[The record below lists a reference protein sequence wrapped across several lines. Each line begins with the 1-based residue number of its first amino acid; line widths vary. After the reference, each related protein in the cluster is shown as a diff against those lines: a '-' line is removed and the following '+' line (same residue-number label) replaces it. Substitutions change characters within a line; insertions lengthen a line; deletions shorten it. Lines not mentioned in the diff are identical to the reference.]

1 MSWAETIKIN
11 SNMGVPINEQLR
23 NNRFMPV
30 RIITEAGTYT
40 PEKSGYYK
48 VICVGAGGSGYARK
62 RSGSNA
68 YYDTSCGGAGGVAIK
83 TYHLLSTESYTVS
96 IDTSVTFNN
105 ELTATRGGSGNSN
118 SNGAGGTASG
128 GDYNFSGG
136 TSGGYCEANDGT
148 KGASVGCFIS
158 ELSEKIPFFGTNNTV
173 INSGMGILGH
183 GQSGAICVDTSGNI
197 LYQAAG
203 SGACIIIPLE
213 YDV

>member
-1 MSWAETIKIN
+1 MPSL
-11 SNMGVPINEQLR
+11 PLR
-23 NNRFMPV
+23 LP
-30 RIITEAGTYT
+30 EA
-40 PEKSGYYK
+40 PPDMMEK
-48 VICVGAGGSGYARK
+48 
-62 RSGSNA
+62 
-68 YYDTSCGGAGGVAIK
+68 K

-105 ELTATRGGSGNSN
+105 ELTATRGGSGTSS

-148 KGASVGCFIS
+148 

-203 SGACIIIPLE
+203 LGACIIIPLE